1 MTASPTDVRDLLR
14 RMFDALSACDETAL
28 AEVIHPEATNR
39 EAVREPLD
47 CRGSGPAAFA
57 ATARWLTAAHS
68 GLRWDVQEV
77 VQERDLVVAHTTMS
91 GTQTGPFVV
100 YTADGAID
108 TVFPPTG
115 RAFAAPQ
122 THWLRIVHGM
132 VVEHWANRDDMG
144 MAKQLG
150 WVPPRPA
157 YLAKMVLATRRARAA
172 A

>member
-1 MTASPTDVRDLLR
+1 MTASSTDVRDLLR

-77 VQERDLVVAHTTMS
+77 VQEGDLVVAHTTMS

-108 TVFPPTG
+108 TVFSPTG